1 MRTPQLTPII
11 RALIVINVIVF
22 IVQSI
27 NPQYDRM
34 IVSLFGLHYFSSE
47 QFNPIQLVTY
57 MFVHG
62 GGRHVFFNML
72 SLFLF
77 GPMLEGIWGERK
89 FLIFYL
95 VCGFGAGLFYTALR
109 YFDIHP
115 LETLANDFL
124 LHPEG
129 ENFVRFANKLYAN
142 LGVVGNPLKIDS
154 NLSISKDEIAE
165 YKIAVEKLLKD
176 VVDAPMI
183 GASGATF
190 GVKAGFGFLFPN
202 FEFMLFLIPFPIKA
216 KYLVSF
222 WILYEVYAETHRMP
236 GDNVAHFAHIGGMI
250 VAFILIKFWGSKRD
264 NFY

>member
-34 IVSLFGLHYFSSE
+34 IVDLFGLHYFTSE
-47 QFNPIQLVTY
+47 KFNPIQLVTY

-62 GGRHVFFNML
+62 SGRHVFFNML

-77 GPMLEGIWGERK
+77 GPMLEGIWGEKRI
-89 FLIFYL
+89 LTFYL
-95 VCGFGAGLFYTALR
+95 ICGVGAGVFYNILT
-109 YFDIHP
+109 YYDIHA
-115 LETLANDFL
+115 LETIANDFL
-124 LHPEG
+124 LNPEG
-129 ENFVRFANKLYAN
+129 TNYVKFVNKLYSN
-142 LGVVGNPLKIDS
+142 LGVVGNPLKVEN
-154 NLSISKDEIAE
+154 NLTITNDQISE
-165 YKIAVEKLLKD
+165 YKTIVEKLLKD
-176 VVDAPMI
+176 AVDNPMI

-222 WILYEVYAETHRMP
+222 WILYEVYSEIHRMP

-250 VAFILIKFWGSKRD
+250 FAFILIKMWGSKRD